1 MTGESRVHRTAIQL
15 GFLALASCGV
25 VALARPAAAYSLDLE
40 WTAPSAC
47 PSGDALRLAVER
59 LLGEPLREGTGIRAF
74 ANVAADDDAR
84 FTLTLVIDTS
94 EGQRTRSVRTDTC
107 ESALEVAA
115 FAIALALNPDLHADA
130 PPGAFSESDA
140 SPLPIPVPPVP
151 PVAPAPAPTTRPDV
165 SKPPARMPIHRRS
178 ESTPSSAAELWV
190 AAAALVDSSLLPNP
204 ALGVSAAVELQVL
217 GWLRL
222 GVRPGVFLPQN
233 ERLAT
238 GAGGRFSLWSVQAS
252 ACAGLGSVVGVCPV
266 FQYGVLRA
274 EGRGVAPRLE
284 QESALAVPGLAVQG
298 SVALSTRTSARVALT
313 GLLPLSRDVFV
324 VRDGLVHR
332 LPQASFELSVGG
344 ATLAF

>member
-1 MTGESRVHRTAIQL
+1 VLRTAIQL
-15 GFLALASCGV
+15 VFLALASGGAV
-25 VALARPAAAYSLDLE
+25 TLARPAAAYSLDLE
-40 WTAPSAC
+40 WNAPSVC

-59 LLGEPLREGTGIRAF
+59 LLGEPLRDETGIRAF
-74 ANVAADDDAR
+74 ANVTADDDTR
-84 FTLTLVIDTS
+84 FTLTLAIDTS
-94 EGQRTRSVRTDTC
+94 DGQRTRSVRTDTC

-130 PPGAFSESDA
+130 PAGAFSESDA
-140 SPLPIPVPPVP
+140 SPSPIPVPSAPPILPPPVP
-151 PVAPAPAPTTRPDV
+151 QTWSDV
-165 SKPPARMPIHRRS
+165 STPRARVPIRRRS
-178 ESTPSSAAELWV
+178 ESTPSSASELWV
-190 AAAALVDSSLLPNP
+190 SAAALVDSSLLPKP

-222 GVRPGVFLPQN
+222 GVSPAVFLPQN

-238 GAGGRFSLWSVQAS
+238 GAGGLFSLWSLQAS

-266 FQYGVLRA
+266 LQYGVLRA

-284 QESALAVPGLAVQG
+284 QSSAIVAPGLAVQG
-298 SVALSTRTSARVALT
+298 SFAFSTRTLARVALT

-332 LPQASFELSVGG
+332 LPRASFELSVGG